1 MKKRILAVGSSNI
14 DFVGRMP
21 RVPQPGE
28 TLISNDS
35 YAFVPGGKGAN
46 SAVAAARLGAD
57 VVFCTRVGNDGYAF
71 QLHDKYKAEG
81 IDTRFVFRDKTA
93 KTGLAVVMVEQT
105 GHNRIVVYPGANALL
120 SKADIEEAFT
130 CYPDALLIQLETD
143 FDSVVCATEM
153 AHKQGAKVF
162 LDAGPA
168 RSDYPY
174 YSLAPLEVFSPNE
187 TETEIITGIRPTG
200 AESCLRAAISICS
213 MIRTKYVVI
222 KLGERGC
229 FVYDG
234 THCRH
239 IAPVEIGIAVDTTA
253 AGDAFMAALT
263 HRYLNNG
270 EDIFEACE
278 YANGVGAYVVTKP
291 GAFPSLPTEKQLREF
306 LISKNAVE

>member
-1 MKKRILAVGSSNI
+1 
-14 DFVGRMP
+14 
-21 RVPQPGE
+21 
-28 TLISNDS
+28 
-35 YAFVPGGKGAN
+35 
-46 SAVAAARLGAD
+46 
-57 VVFCTRVGNDGYAF
+57 
-71 QLHDKYKAEG
+71 
-81 IDTRFVFRDKTA
+81 
-93 KTGLAVVMVEQT
+93 MVEQT